1 MADLSAGALSAAEGA
16 KADCRMPD
24 EWRRTTEG
32 VPKVKRIAAQCR
44 WLPVAMTVA
53 VLLCAGALAGADSG
67 TGSTAATTA
76 GSTVTT
82 VSNSAAIPAAKPE
95 TSFMDSPE
103 SADTAGSAV
112 PHVGVTLA
120 RLVGALVLIG
130 ALLLGGLILFK
141 RFAARTL
148 KFARG
153 GTEKPLRVVEKV
165 SLGAKT
171 HICLLN
177 ACGRYL
183 VIGVTEK
190 EINVLTEVT
199 LPGDESAPND
209 FAAVLAG
216 AATAGPSAGPEKRS
230 VN

>member
-1 MADLSAGALSAAEGA
+1 M
-16 KADCRMPD
+16 
-24 EWRRTTEG
+24 
-32 VPKVKRIAAQCR
+32 KRIAVQRR
-44 WLPVAMTVA
+44 WLPLAMTVA
-53 VLLCAGALAGADSG
+53 VLLCAGALAAADSSS
-67 TGSTAATTA
+67 GSAATVTA
-76 GSTVTT
+76 GSAMTT
-82 VSNSAAIPAAKPE
+82 LSDSAAIPTAKAE

-103 SADTAGSAV
+103 GADTAGSAV

-199 LPGDESAPND
+199 LPGDESAPSD
-209 FAAVLAG
+209 FAALLAG
-216 AATAGPSAGPEKRS
+216 ASGQSAGPEKRS

>member
-1 MADLSAGALSAAEGA
+1 MKRMA
-16 KADCRMPD
+16 
-24 EWRRTTEG
+24 
-32 VPKVKRIAAQCR
+32 VQCR

-53 VLLCAGALAGADSG
+53 VLLWAGAVAAQDSAAGAAV
-67 TGSTAATTA
+67 AATA
-76 GSTVTT
+76 GSTAGTT
-82 VSNSAAIPAAKPE
+82 PDAAAARPAAPV
-95 TSFMDSPE
+95 SFMDAPE
-103 SADTAGSAV
+103 VADTTGSAV

-130 ALLLGGLILFK
+130 ALLLGGAILVK
-141 RFAARTL
+141 RFAGRTL

-153 GTEKPLRVVEKV
+153 GPEKPLRVVERV

-190 EINVLTEVT
+190 EINVLTEIT
-199 LPGDESAPND
+199 LPGDESAPKD
-209 FAAVLAG
+209 FAALLAG
-216 AATAGPSAGPEKRS
+216 VTAADASAAPAKRS
-230 VN
+230 AT

>member
-1 MADLSAGALSAAEGA
+1 M
-16 KADCRMPD
+16 
-24 EWRRTTEG
+24 
-32 VPKVKRIAAQCR
+32 KRIAAQRR
-44 WLPVAMTVA
+44 WLPVALTIA
-53 VLLCAGALAGADSG
+53 VLLCTWAAAAEDSVAGAALAV
-67 TGSTAATTA
+67 TA
-76 GSTVTT
+76 GSGAGTT
-82 VSNSAAIPAAKPE
+82 SNSAANPAARPE

-103 SADTAGSAV
+103 GADTAGAAV
-112 PHVGVTLA
+112 PHVGTTLA
-120 RLVGALVLIG
+120 RLVGALTLIG

-141 RFAARTL
+141 RFASRTL

-190 EINVLTEVT
+190 EINLLTELT
-199 LPGDESAPND
+199 LPDDESAPKD
-209 FAAVLAG
+209 FAALLAG
-216 AATAGPSAGPEKRS
+216 AASAGPSAAPDKRS
-230 VN
+230 AN

>member
-1 MADLSAGALSAAEGA
+1 
-16 KADCRMPD
+16 
-24 EWRRTTEG
+24 
-32 VPKVKRIAAQCR
+32 
-44 WLPVAMTVA
+44 MTVA
-53 VLLCAGALAGADSG
+53 VLLCAGAVAAGDSA
-67 TGSTAATTA
+67 TGSTVAATA
-76 GSTVTT
+76 GSAAGTA
-82 VSNSAAIPAAKPE
+82 SDSAAIPAAKPE

-103 SADTAGSAV
+103 GADTAGSAV

-130 ALLLGGLILFK
+130 ALLLGGLVLFK
-141 RFAARTL
+141 RFAGRTL

-190 EINVLTEVT
+190 EINVLMEVT
-199 LPGDESAPND
+199 LPGDESAPKD
-209 FAAVLAG
+209 FAALLAG
-216 AATAGPSAGPEKRS
+216 AAPAGPSAGPEKRS
-230 VN
+230 AN

>member
-1 MADLSAGALSAAEGA
+1 M
-16 KADCRMPD
+16 
-24 EWRRTTEG
+24 
-32 VPKVKRIAAQCR
+32 KRIADLRR
-44 WLPVAMTVA
+44 WLPVALTVA
-53 VLLCAGALAGADSG
+53 VLLCAGAAAAEESPVGA
-67 TGSTAATTA
+67 TVAATGGAIA
-76 GSTVTT
+76 GTT
-82 VSNSAAIPAAKPE
+82 SNAAAIPAARPE
-95 TSFMDSPE
+95 ASFMDSPE
-103 SADTAGSAV
+103 GADTAGAAV
-112 PHVGVTLA
+112 PHVGITLA
-120 RLVGALVLIG
+120 RLVGALALIG

-141 RFAARTL
+141 RFAGRTL

-190 EINVLTEVT
+190 EINVLMEVT

-209 FAAVLAG
+209 FAALLAG
-216 AATAGPSAGPEKRS
+216 AASAGPEKRS
-230 VN
+230 AN

>member
-1 MADLSAGALSAAEGA
+1 M
-16 KADCRMPD
+16 
-24 EWRRTTEG
+24 
-32 VPKVKRIAAQCR
+32 KRIAAQRR
-44 WLPVAMTVA
+44 WLPIAMTVA
-53 VLLCAGALAGADSG
+53 VLLCAGALAAADSS
-67 TGSTAATTA
+67 TGATAAATA
-76 GSTVTT
+76 GSTMTT
-82 VSNSAAIPAAKPE
+82 LPNSAVVPTAKTE

-103 SADTAGSAV
+103 GTDTAGSAV

-130 ALLLGGLILFK
+130 ALMLGGLILFK

-165 SLGAKT
+165 SLGAKS

-199 LPGDESAPND
+199 LPGDESAPSD
-209 FAAVLAG
+209 FAALLAG
-216 AATAGPSAGPEKRS
+216 AAAAGQSAGAEKRS

>member
-1 MADLSAGALSAAEGA
+1 MKRLAAH
-16 KADCRMPD
+16 
-24 EWRRTTEG
+24 
-32 VPKVKRIAAQCR
+32 CR

-53 VLLCAGALAGADSG
+53 VLLCTGAIAAGDPAA
-67 TGSTAATTA
+67 STVGTTA
-76 GSTVTT
+76 GSAAVTT
-82 VSNSAAIPAAKPE
+82 SNSAAVPAAKTE
-95 TSFMDSPE
+95 TSFMDTPE
-103 SADTAGSAV
+103 AADTAGSAV
-112 PHVGVTLA
+112 PHAGVTLA

-141 RFAARTL
+141 RFASRTL

-190 EINVLTEVT
+190 EIHVLMEVT
-199 LPGDESAPND
+199 LPGDDAAPKD
-209 FAAVLAG
+209 FAALLAG
-216 AATAGPSAGPEKRS
+216 AALADSVVGTEKRS
-230 VN
+230 AN